1 MNEKILITY
10 ASRTGSTAE
19 IAEAIGSI
27 LRQDKLNV
35 EVLPLADV
43 KDLSGYSAII
53 IGCPIRKSQWLP
65 EASHFI
71 QTHRAILTRKRVAIF
86 TVCIT
91 LAMSKTDQ
99 YQGAVREWTAPVR
112 AEVRPVSEGLFA
124 GWLDFSKLS
133 WSWDTLLLRLTVA
146 LGIFP
151 KGDHRDW
158 NAIHTWAASLPQ
170 LLLP

>member
-10 ASRTGSTAE
+10 ASRAGSTAE
-19 IAEAIGSI
+19 VAEAIGST
-27 LRQDKLNV
+27 LRQDRLNV
-35 EVLPLADV
+35 EILPLEDV
-43 KDLSGYSAII
+43 KDLSGYRAVI
-53 IGCPIRKSQWLP
+53 IGSPIRKSEWLP
-65 EASHFI
+65 EARRFI
-71 QTHRAILTRKRVAIF
+71 QAHRAVLTGKPVATF

-91 LAMSKTDQ
+91 LAMSNAEQ
-99 YQGAVREWTAPVR
+99 YRHAVREWIAPVR

-124 GWLDFSKLS
+124 GRLDFSRLP
-133 WSWDTLLLRLTVA
+133 WSWDALLLRVTVA

-158 NAIHTWAASLPQ
+158 IAVHAWAASLPQ